1 MNKSKSVLTS
11 VFWQRYGISLLI
23 FTGVVLLPYI
33 FTPGHIF
40 VLPDLSRGYDRK
52 NLVIYTL
59 MSGFFL
65 YNYHYLVP
73 NFYLTG
79 KQRPYVFFLVLAFT
93 VLILISALTNL
104 RWGNPMPPPD
114 VMPNLRRSPPP
125 GPPPFLQIGHN
136 VFIFISGVL
145 MSLFLRTREH
155 LQRIEGEKLQT
166 ELNFLK
172 AQIQPHFLF
181 NTLNSIYALVVQK
194 NDHAAD
200 AVVMLSDFLRYI
212 IREAGNKQVDL
223 AKELQ
228 FIENY
233 LGLQKAR
240 LGNTVALEY
249 TLPKATEGENI
260 APLILFSFVENA
272 FKHGVNPEEA
282 SCIKIQISLSQHV
295 LALKVFNK
303 KVHTLQKESGG
314 IGVQNT
320 RERLMHLYPHQHQL
334 EILDNP
340 QDYTVHLTINLA

>member
-1 MNKSKSVLTS
+1 
-11 VFWQRYGISLLI
+11 
-23 FTGVVLLPYI
+23 
-33 FTPGHIF
+33 
-40 VLPDLSRGYDRK
+40 
-52 NLVIYTL
+52 
-59 MSGFFL
+59 
-65 YNYHYLVP
+65 
-73 NFYLTG
+73 
-79 KQRPYVFFLVLAFT
+79 
-93 VLILISALTNL
+93 
-104 RWGNPMPPPD
+104 
-114 VMPNLRRSPPP
+114 
-125 GPPPFLQIGHN
+125 
-136 VFIFISGVL
+136 

-155 LQRIEGEKLQT
+155 LQRVEGEKLQT

-240 LGNTVALEY
+240 LGNTVELEY
-249 TLPKATEGENI
+249 TLPEATSGESI

-282 SCIKIQISLSQHV
+282 SSIKIQIGLDQHV

-303 KVHTLQKESGG
+303 KVNTLQQELGG

-320 RERLMHLYPHQHQL
+320 RERLMHLYPHRHQL

-340 QDYTVHLTINLA
+340 TDYTVHLTINLAL

>member
-1 MNKSKSVLTS
+1 
-11 VFWQRYGISLLI
+11 
-23 FTGVVLLPYI
+23 
-33 FTPGHIF
+33 
-40 VLPDLSRGYDRK
+40 
-52 NLVIYTL
+52 
-59 MSGFFL
+59 
-65 YNYHYLVP
+65 
-73 NFYLTG
+73 
-79 KQRPYVFFLVLAFT
+79 
-93 VLILISALTNL
+93 
-104 RWGNPMPPPD
+104 
-114 VMPNLRRSPPP
+114 
-125 GPPPFLQIGHN
+125 
-136 VFIFISGVL
+136 

-181 NTLNSIYALVVQK
+181 NTLNSIYSLVVQK
-194 NDHAAD
+194 NDHAAE

-212 IREAGNKQVDL
+212 IRETGNKRVDL

-240 LGNTVALEY
+240 LGNTVELEY
-249 TLPKATEGENI
+249 NLPKVTAGESI

-282 SCIKIQISLSQHV
+282 SLISIQINLRQHV
-295 LALKVFNK
+295 LELRVFNK
-303 KVHTLQKESGG
+303 KVQTLQKESGG

-340 QDYTVHLTINLA
+340 TDYNVHLTINLA